1 MTIGDLMNALIEAVD
16 CDKVDVNTEIT
27 FFIPDIGSYMDNF
40 KSKQIEVRTHNSKN
54 CVLEL
59 K

>member
-27 FFIPDIGSYMDNF
+27 FFIPDIGSYMSNF
-40 KSKQIEVRTHNSKN
+40 KSKQIEVRTHDSKN
-54 CVLEL
+54 CILEL

>member
-27 FFIPDIGSYMDNF
+27 FFIPDISSYMNNF
-40 KSKQIEVRTHNSKN
+40 KSKQIEVRSYSNN
-54 CVLEL
+54 QCILEL

>member
-27 FFIPDIGSYMDNF
+27 FFIPDIASYMNNF

-54 CVLEL
+54 CILEL

>member
-1 MTIGDLMNALIEAVD
+1 MTIGDLMNVLIEAVD

-27 FFIPDIGSYMDNF
+27 FFIPDVGSYTDNF
-40 KSKQIEVRTHNSKN
+40 KSKQIEVRTYNSKN